1 VTASSR
7 INSTTLSQK
16 ELDLLAEIE
25 ETFFPDIRGR
35 FFLEIDQLVHAGN
48 DILSAITHWAARNGI
63 EPEVAGLFLK
73 SNPNFLAKLAA
84 HCENTHILA
93 KTTRL
98 PI

>member
-16 ELDLLAEIE
+16 ESDLLATIE
-25 ETFFPDIRGR
+25 QTFFPDIRNR
-35 FFLEIDQLVHAGN
+35 FFLEIDQLVRAGN
-48 DILSAITHWAARNGI
+48 DILSAITDWAARNNM
-63 EPEVAGLFLK
+63 EPEVAGLFVK

-84 HCENTHILA
+84 HCEDTHILER
-93 KTTRL
+93 TTRL